1 MKLSYALKL
10 MFKIKFDNIN
20 DEKYFY
26 DLIDKFFVLNNSKS
40 KLLKL
45 HLVNLEK
52 EKIRLAQLHNTL
64 QNKIKNFEDAN
75 ENYKL
80 EINKLKKLLEEW
92 KNEWER

>member
-10 MFKIKFDNIN
+10 MFKIKFNNIN

-52 EKIRLAQLHNTL
+52 EK
-64 QNKIKNFEDAN
+64 KS
-75 ENYKL
+75 L
-80 EINKLKKLLEEW
+80 EV
-92 KNEWER
+92 

>member
-10 MFKIKFDNIN
+10 LFKIKFDNVN

-26 DLIDKFFVLNNSKS
+26 DLIDKFFILNNSKS

-45 HLVNLEK
+45 YLINLEK
-52 EKIRLAQLHNTL
+52 EKIRLAQLYNTL
-64 QNKIKNFEDAN
+64 QTKVKIFEEAN

-80 EINKLKKLLEEW
+80 EINKLKKLLEE
-92 KNEWER
+92 